1 MSCRA
6 NIGYFG
12 LTASRRGDDRA
23 TLLPSACLKKT
34 RFQHEGTL
42 RQRAWFKATFHDL
55 RMFGRLVGAPM
66 SGAAKP

>member
-1 MSCRA
+1 
-6 NIGYFG
+6 
-12 LTASRRGDDRA
+12 
-23 TLLPSACLKKT
+23 LKKT